1 MPDFG
6 DTFDKVVGGAYD
18 KVREGVDWGKEKLGE
33 GVDWAT
39 DKAGDGLD
47 HIGQGVVGDAIRD
60 WGDGA
65 ASDLGAEIRERQ
77 LGQTMDPTELIHG
90 KPAEIR
96 ATAKNLRDFAAAFG
110 RVGAGMKQLD
120 SSHWK
125 GVAADTFRQKFA
137 PLPTDWLHAADACG
151 DAAKALESYVTTITW
166 AQGQAREAIIL
177 YKEGQEASRTA
188 LAAHDEKR
196 EAYNAARNEPTPPP
210 RPEPFVDPGTA
221 KLTRAQEILTAART
235 QRDTAAETARSTV
248 TAALAHAPKEPTGMD
263 RFKLDGT
270 DAMMGMNVE
279 ATHFAGGV
287 TKGVIG
293 LTNFVRSVNPTDPYN
308 LSHPAEYYKAT
319 NMTLAGLATTAA
331 HPDRALK
338 NMWDTAKADPSE
350 FLGTLVPELIG
361 TKGAGMGLK
370 GANTARRA
378 GQEAAAAGR
387 AAEHGGGKVPGTEL
401 DGAAPNARKLA
412 EADVDGPNLPVDP
425 EKAELFARARESLA
439 EDPFKPSR
447 PEAAVEKGP
456 SDPIDLATGVMYLP
470 QKDVALPGTL
480 PLAFTRRVASDY
492 RSGRWFGP
500 SWSSTADQRL
510 EIDSEGI
517 VLVCEDG
524 LLLPYPHPAPGVP
537 VLPTHGPARPL
548 DTDAAGNYTITDP
561 DTGRVQHFTTTGP
574 HLALLTQIDDRNGNW
589 ITFEYTEESVPTAI
603 VDSAGRHLKLTTEQG
618 RITALH
624 LAGAASDGSDQE
636 IVRYGYTEG
645 HLTSVTNSSGLPLV
659 FTYDDRARVT
669 SWTDTN
675 DSRYEYAYDDQDRCI
690 AEGGTE
696 GHVAL
701 RVTYDDIDP
710 DTGLRVTTATTGS
723 GAVHRYLVNE
733 SHQIVAEIDPLG
745 AVTRYERDRR
755 HRLLSRTDPLGR
767 TTRFEYDSET
777 GGVIRAVRPD
787 GREATAEYN
796 ALGLPMRVT
805 GPDRLTTRQEYD
817 ERGNRT
823 TVTDPSGSSTRFS
836 FDTAGRLRSVTD
848 PLGNSSR
855 VRTDAAGLPLEITNP
870 LGAVTRYTRDAF
882 GRPTTITDAL
892 GATTR
897 LDWTVEGL
905 LAGRISPD
913 GSAST
918 WSYDGEGN
926 CTSHTDPMG
935 AVSVFEY
942 THFDLMTARTGPDGV
957 RYEFQHDKEL
967 RLTQVRNPQGLTWD
981 YTYDAAGHLVTE
993 TDFDDRTLT
1002 YTHDAAGRL
1011 TTRTDAL
1018 NQTVRYTR
1026 DDLGRIL
1033 SKDAAGAVTTYAY
1046 DLFDQLAEAA
1056 GPDATVTL
1064 LRDRHGRLKSE
1075 TVNGRTL
1082 TFSHDSLGRRTS
1094 RRTPSG
1100 AASTWT
1106 YDAAGRRD
1114 TLTTSGRTLTFEHDD
1129 AGRELA
1135 RHIGET
1141 VTLTSA
1147 YDALGRLTDQHV
1159 TSTGRSV
1166 QRRAY
1171 NYRADGN
1178 LTGIDDQLSGP
1189 STFTLDR
1196 VGRVTSVSAPSW
1208 SESYAY
1214 DAAGNQSSASW
1225 PTTHPGQEST
1235 GTRDYTGTTL
1245 TRAGTVRY
1253 EHDALGRTT
1262 LRQKPRLSR
1271 KPDTWHYTW
1280 DAENHLTAVTTPDG
1294 TRWRYHYDPLG
1305 RRTSKQR
1312 LARDN
1317 QTVLEQTDFTWDGT
1331 TLCEQTT
1338 TSPALPN
1345 PVTLTWD
1352 HQGLHPLTQTERI
1365 TAADASQTEVDERFF
1380 SIVTDLIG
1388 TPRELVDELGN
1399 IAWRARSSLWG
1410 ATTWPT
1416 DSTAY
1421 TPLRFPGQYFD
1432 PETGLHYNFH
1442 RYYDPETGRYTS
1454 PDPLGLP
1461 PAPNPVAYVTD
1472 PHTVCDPF
1480 GLSPYANG
1488 DGPAIG
1494 EYTSKGEGKDLK
1506 RSAMVGDDQWHFNT
1520 GHGYDRAH
1528 TGPDGTTNDLRTTSL
1543 KPDQIEQAIVSDVYS
1558 YMRDGGV
1565 VPRTRTPEFTGPL
1578 DGSVKIDGHD
1588 VGYRV
1593 IQRPDGAY
1601 QLSTYWLNA

>member
-6 DTFDKVVGGAYD
+6 DVFDKVVGGAYD

-33 GVDWAT
+33 GVDRAT
-39 DKAGDGLD
+39 DNLGDELERLGLEKAGDA
-47 HIGQGVVGDAIRD
+47 VKD
-60 WGDGA
+60 WGDGV
-65 ASDLGAEIRERQ
+65 ASDLGAEVGEQQ
-77 LGQTMDPTELIHG
+77 LGQTEDADELIHG
-90 KPAEIR
+90 KPAEVR
-96 ATAKNLRDFAAAFG
+96 ATAKNLRDFGTAFG

-151 DAAKALESYVTTITW
+151 DAAKALETYATTITW
-166 AQGQAREAIIL
+166 AQGQAKEAIAL
-177 YKEGQEASRTA
+177 YKEG
-188 LAAHDEKR
+188 LAASKSAVTAYNTKVD
-196 EAYNAARNEPTPPP
+196 AYNAARTNPNPLP

-221 KLTRAQEILTAART
+221 KTARAQEILTAART
-235 QRDTAAETARSTV
+235 QRNTAAEAAKSQV
-248 TAALAHAPKEPTGMD
+248 TAALAHAPQEPTGMD
-263 RFKLDGT
+263 RLKLDGT
-270 DAMMGMNVE
+270 DLVIASNIE
-279 ATHFAGGV
+279 ATHFGGGIA
-287 TKGVIG
+287 KGVIG
-293 LTNFVRSVNPTDPYN
+293 LTNFVRSVTPLDPYN
-308 LSHPAEYYKAT
+308 ITHPAEYLKAT
-319 NMTLAGLATTAA
+319 STTLAGLATTAA

-338 NMWDTAKADPSE
+338 SMWDSAKADPSE

-361 TKGAGMGLK
+361 TKGAGAALK
-370 GANTARRA
+370 GANTARKVA
-378 GQEAAAAGR
+378 QEAAAAGR
-387 AAEHGGGKVPGTEL
+387 AAERGGVGAPGTKL
-401 DGAAPNARKLA
+401 DGAADAGRATRPDVDRL
-412 EADVDGPNLPVDP
+412 DVDGPDLPVDP
-425 EKAELFARARESLA
+425 ETADLFAKARESLA
-439 EDPFKPSR
+439 DDPSKPSR
-447 PEAAVEKGP
+447 PEAPLKDDP
-456 SDPIDLATGVMYLP
+456 TDPIDLATGVMYLP
-470 QKDVALPGTL
+470 QADISLPGIL
-480 PLAFTRRVASDY
+480 PLAFGRRVASDY
-492 RSGRWFGP
+492 RTGRWFGP

-548 DTDAAGNYTITDP
+548 DTDAAGNYTVTDP

-589 ITFEYTEESVPTAI
+589 ITFEYTADSVPTAI
-603 VDSAGRHLKLTTEQG
+603 VDSADRHLKLTTEQG

-624 LAGAASDGSDQE
+624 LAGAAPDGSDQE
-636 IVRYGYTEG
+636 IVRYGYTVG

-659 FTYDDRARVT
+659 FTYDERAHVT

-675 DSRYEYAYDDQDRCI
+675 DRRYEYAYDDQDRCI

-710 DTGLRVTTATTGS
+710 ETGLRVTTATTGS
-723 GAVHRYLVNE
+723 GAVHRYLINDT
-733 SHQIVAEIDPLG
+733 HQIVAEIDPLG
-745 AVTRYERDRR
+745 GVTRYERDRR

-767 TTRFEYDSET
+767 TTHFEYDSET
-777 GGVIRAVRPD
+777 GSVTRAVRPD
-787 GREATAEYN
+787 GREATAEHN
-796 ALGLPMRVT
+796 ALGLPVRVT
-805 GPDRLTTRQEYD
+805 GPDRLTTRQDYD

-823 TVTDPSGSSTRFS
+823 AVTDPSGSTTHFS
-836 FDTAGRLRSVTD
+836 YDEAGRLRSVTD
-848 PLGNSSR
+848 PLGNTTQ
-855 VRTDAAGLPLEITNP
+855 VRTDVAGLPVEITNP

-897 LDWTVEGL
+897 LDWTIEGQ
-905 LAGRISPD
+905 LARRTSPD
-913 GSAST
+913 GSTSS

-935 AVSVFEY
+935 AVSRFEY

-957 RYEFQHDKEL
+957 RYEFQHDREL

-981 YTYDAAGHLVTE
+981 YSYDAAGRLVSE

-1002 YTHDAAGRL
+1002 YTHDAASHLL
-1011 TTRTDAL
+1011 TRVDAL

-1064 LRDRHGRLKSE
+1064 LRDRYGRLKSE

-1082 TFSHDSLGRRTS
+1082 TFGHDSLGRRTS

-1114 TLTTSGRTLTFEHDD
+1114 TLTTSGRTLTFEHDV

-1147 YDALGRLTDQHV
+1147 YDTLGRLTDQQV
-1159 TSTGRSV
+1159 THAGRSV
-1166 QRRAY
+1166 QCRAY
-1171 NYRADGN
+1171 TYRADGN

-1189 STFTLDR
+1189 STFTLDH
-1196 VGRVTSVSAPSW
+1196 VGRVTTVSAPNW
-1208 SESYAY
+1208 TEKYTY
-1214 DAAGNQSSASW
+1214 DAAGNQSSANW
-1225 PTTHPGQEST
+1225 PATHPGQEST
-1235 GTRDYTGTTL
+1235 GTRDYTGTNL

-1253 EHDALGRTT
+1253 EHDTLGRTT

-1280 DAENHLTAVTTPDG
+1280 DAENHLTAITTPDG
-1294 TRWRYHYDPLG
+1294 TRWRYRYDPLG
-1305 RRTSKQR
+1305 RRTAKQR
-1312 LARDN
+1312 LAPDGH
-1317 QTVLEQTDFTWDGT
+1317 TVLEQTDFVWDGT
-1331 TLCEQTT
+1331 TLCEQSTA
-1338 TSPALPN
+1338 SPDLPR
-1345 PVTLTWD
+1345 PVTITWD
-1352 HQGLHPLTQTERI
+1352 HQGLRALTQTERI
-1365 TAADASQTEVDERFF
+1365 TVPDAPQDEIHERFF

-1388 TPRELVDELGN
+1388 TPRELVGEQGD
-1399 IAWRARSSLWG
+1399 IAWQARTTLWG
-1410 ATTWPT
+1410 KTTWPT
-1416 DSTAY
+1416 NSSAY

-1432 PETGLHYNFH
+1432 TESGLHYNVH
-1442 RYYDPETGRYTS
+1442 RQYDPETARYLT
-1454 PDPLGLP
+1454 PDPLGLA
-1461 PAPNPVAYVTD
+1461 PASNPVSYIDNPHVWVD
-1472 PHTVCDPF
+1472 PL
-1480 GLSPYANG
+1480 GLAPLDYKKQH
-1488 DGPAIG
+1488 PAVS
-1494 EYTSKGEGKDLK
+1494 ETKDRFGEGSIVSRHPMTADEALDAAEPFLGEGYRELGKNRGVF
-1506 RSAMVGDDQWHFNT
+1506 RSADGLRQFRMDPDSIQGKHWPDVPHVHFEIFEPGAKKSSINN
-1520 GHGYDRAH
+1520 HV
-1528 TGPDGTTNDLRTTSL
+1528 PL
-1543 KPDQIEQAIVSDVYS
+1543 IE
-1558 YMRDGGV
+1558 
-1565 VPRTRTPEFTGPL
+1565 
-1578 DGSVKIDGHD
+1578 
-1588 VGYRV
+1588 
-1593 IQRPDGAY
+1593 
-1601 QLSTYWLNA
+1601 